1 MSTKKF
7 ILTILTGLLLLSPL
21 LAANLTLKRK
31 EAKTVT
37 FTIKDE
43 DGVVV
48 DVSITT
54 MTFVVKQNIRG
65 PALITKN
72 DSDFNKVQSTSGIV
86 SFLLDSTDT
95 DRDGHFLGELK
106 IVFSTSNIDKSG
118 IIDIEILKS
127 LTD

>member
-1 MSTKKF
+1 MTAKKF

-21 LAANLTLKRK
+21 LAANLTLKKK

-37 FTIKDE
+37 FTIKDA
-43 DGVVV
+43 DGDIV
-48 DVSITT
+48 DVTLTT
-54 MTFVVKQNIRG
+54 MTFVMKENIRG
-65 PALITKN
+65 SALVTKN

-86 SFLLDSTDT
+86 SFVLDSTDT
-95 DRDGHFLGELK
+95 NRDGHFMGELK

-127 LTD
+127 ITD